1 MISLQLKAK
10 IEVEPQVS
18 FPIIIVGESEEQ
30 INNLG
35 LEGKVLMGNMLSI
48 SLTGSEILNLEN
60 NNQHLT
66 IEDDQEM
73 NAL

>member
-10 IEVEPQVS
+10 IEVEPQVI

-60 NNQHLT
+60 NNQHLI